1 MMTDRRA
8 LVLLCTVVI
17 LLSAGALTLTGAD
30 AVQATGDG
38 SSGTADAASGIHID
52 PVDGDD
58 SNDGLTADTAVKT
71 LDRARELAEGVPII
85 VHGEIGIGTSD
96 SPYTL
101 EGETLQRADGY
112 TGRLINVKNGAEL
125 TVRDTVMDGMG
136 YEADGAL
143 IHTQQGTVNIE
154 DGTVLR
160 NNGYTA
166 VAVWNGG
173 GTLNMTGGEICG
185 NDSPEDGGAI
195 LINNAEANITGGSIH
210 DNSTEMSGGAIAL
223 LSGELNLGDAEIYD
237 NVSEGTHTK
246 TSYAGRSSYYG
257 GGGAVYAEANSSDD
271 ATVTIEGTHIR
282 GNTAA
287 GVGGALL
294 FYDGG
299 QYNSIDATISGITAE
314 DNAATDGDLLY
325 IDRTQSS
332 KDFPAVGLSGE
343 NAMDGDVALRFTDA
357 ETGPVLTIA
366 DGFSNSASIP
376 ITFTDAVP
384 SGVFAT
390 GSAVTDDFTV
400 EGYTVTET
408 DGGLVVVEVEQ
419 VYIDP
424 DNGSDANDGLT
435 RETAVESLDRAR
447 QIAGDKP
454 IIVCGEIEITKAM
467 SPYVLEDANLQRAEG
482 YTGRILYV
490 MYGAELTVRDT
501 VIDGMGYEA
510 DGVLIHT
517 QQGRVTIEDGTIL
530 KDNGFT
536 AITLANSGSVLIM
549 NGGDISGNTSDS
561 DGGAIHI
568 YGGRM
573 EMNGG
578 SITGNSTSASGGAI
592 ALIGARLAMNGGEI
606 SNHSS
611 TGTTVDTILGTNSQL
626 PGGGAIYAET
636 CKQGK
641 AQVTI
646 TGGTID
652 DNTSLT
658 DGGAI
663 LVFNGYMYG
672 SKQETVLD
680 ISGGTISDNAADGD
694 GDAVW
699 IGYDDDA
706 LHIPAFDISGS
717 PSISGD
723 VFLFGTGTTGV
734 QISVGEG
741 FGPSDAI
748 SISFPEMPAYAF
760 AVGTTDASA
769 FTADG
774 YMVMASEEGLCIQE
788 MPEFDA
794 IYINPDNGSDSNYG
808 LTADTAVKSL
818 DRARELAG
826 DKPIIVCGVI
836 EITKAVS
843 PYVLEDANL
852 QRAEGYTGR
861 ILYVMY
867 GAELT
872 VRNTTIDGMGYDAE
886 GALIHSQQGKVTM
899 EDGTILR
906 DNGFTAVTM
915 VNGGAAFTMNGGEIS
930 GNRSDS
936 DGGAIYIRSGA
947 KATLNGGTISGNTT
961 SASGGAVCNLGATLI
976 VNGTTIS
983 GNSSTGTTID
993 TIHGPNSAL
1002 PGGGAIY
1009 AESNSQGAATVMI
1022 TGGTITGNTAAANG
1036 GAIFDYHNR
1045 TTNVANT
1052 LTVSG
1057 GTISDNTADGDGDA
1071 VWIGSTDGAIRMPVF
1086 TMSGSPTVSGDV
1098 FLDGD
1103 GDSGIAITAGDGFDP
1118 AEPVTLSF
1126 PAKPGYAIVTGD
1138 AEASDFAVGEGYA
1151 LAEGAD
1157 GLIVGTS
1164 RTETGEDGATTTT
1177 ETFGETDAEGN
1188 TVTTTVTSIRD
1199 PNGSLTGMTTDVG
1212 GISVTTS
1219 VVDGEAVTEIAESE
1233 DIDRMVS
1240 IAAGHM
1246 SSFTETDRVVSISA
1260 DGQLDLS
1267 AESVSAI
1274 AAAGASLEVVSGGFN
1289 IGFDGITSDGDGA
1302 SITVSGEPT
1311 LSDAQQS
1318 AIGDAYS
1325 FDITADI
1332 GFSNAVITVPYEAPT
1347 GMDPDTARVLYVAED
1362 GATTE
1367 MKTYYLNGELTFE
1380 TSHLSVYM
1388 VDIEPLNTPVDPDE
1402 PSEPDFPNVPII
1414 PGGDDDPIVTPP
1426 SVVIEDGSDGLS
1438 TTETAIVVIL
1448 GVLTAAAA
1456 VALIIGLRRS

>member
-38 SSGTADAASGIHID
+38 SSGTADTASGIHID

-71 LDRARELAEGVPII
+71 LDRTRELADGAPII

-125 TVRDTVMDGMG
+125 TVSDTVMDGMG

-143 IHTQQGTVNIE
+143 IHTQHGTVNIE

-195 LINNAEANITGGSIH
+195 LINNAEANITGGTIH
-210 DNSTEMSGGAIAL
+210 DNSTEKSGGAIAL
-223 LSGELNLGDAEIYD
+223 LSGELNLGDVEIYD
-237 NVSEGTHTK
+237 NASEGTHTK

-271 ATVTIEGTHIR
+271 ATVTIEGTHIH
-282 GNTAA
+282 GNTAT

-299 QYNSIDATISGITAE
+299 QYNSIDATVSGITAE
-314 DNAATDGDLLY
+314 DNTATDGDLLY

-332 KDFPAVGLSGE
+332 KDFPTVDLSGE
-343 NAMDGDVALRFTDA
+343 NTMEGDVALRFTDA

-366 DGFSNSASIP
+366 DDFSNSASIP
-376 ITFTDAVP
+376 VTFTDAVP

-390 GSAVTDDFTV
+390 GSAVADDFTV

-408 DGGLVVVEVEQ
+408 DEGLVVAEVEQ

-424 DNGSDANDGLT
+424 DNGSDSNDGLT
-435 RETAVESLDRAR
+435 SETAVKSLDRAR
-447 QIAGDKP
+447 ELAGDKL

-490 MYGAELTVRDT
+490 MYGAELTVRNT
-501 VIDGMGYEA
+501 VIDGMGYAA
-510 DGVLIHT
+510 DGALIHT
-517 QQGRVTIEDGTIL
+517 QQGKVTLEDSAIL

-536 AITLANSGSVLIM
+536 AITLANSGSVLII
-549 NGGDISGNTSDS
+549 NGGEISDNISDS

-568 YGGRM
+568 FGGRM

-592 ALIGARLAMNGGEI
+592 ALIGAKLTMNGGEI
-606 SNHSS
+606 SNNSS
-611 TGTTVDTILGTNSQL
+611 TGTTVDTVLGTNSQL

-652 DNTSLT
+652 DNTSST

-663 LVFNGYMYG
+663 LVFNGYKYG

-680 ISGGTISDNAADGD
+680 ISGGTITGNTADGD
-694 GDAVW
+694 GDAIW

-706 LHIPAFDISGS
+706 LHIPAFDISGT
-717 PSISGD
+717 PSIYGD
-723 VFLFGTGTTGV
+723 VFLFGTGETGV

-741 FGPSDAI
+741 FGPADAI
-748 SISFPEMPAYAF
+748 SITFPEMPAYTF

-774 YMVMASEEGLCIQE
+774 YMVAAAEDGLVILE
-788 MPEFDA
+788 MPEYEA
-794 IYINPDNGSDSNYG
+794 VYIDPEEGNDSNYG

-826 DKPIIVCGVI
+826 DRPIIVCGEV
-836 EITKAVS
+836 EITRTMS

-886 GALIHSQQGKVTM
+886 GALIHSQQGKVTI
-899 EDGTILR
+899 EDGTILK

-915 VNGGAAFTMNGGEIS
+915 VNGGAAFTMNGGEIT

-947 KATLNGGTISGNTT
+947 KATLNGGTITDNTT
-961 SASGGAVCNLGATLI
+961 SASGGAVCNLGGTLI
-976 VNGTTIS
+976 VNGTIIS
-983 GNSSTGTTID
+983 GNSSTGTTVD

-1009 AESNSQGAATVMI
+1009 AESNSQGAATVTI
-1022 TGGTITGNTAAANG
+1022 TGGSITGNSSAADG
-1036 GAIFDYHNR
+1036 GAILDYHNR

-1052 LTVSG
+1052 LTISG
-1057 GTISDNTADGDGDA
+1057 GTITDNTAAGCGDA
-1071 VWIGSTDGAIRMPVF
+1071 VWIGCTDGAIRMPAF
-1086 TMSGSPTVSGDV
+1086 TMSGAPEVSGDV
-1098 FLDGD
+1098 FLDVG
-1103 GDSGIAITAGDGFDP
+1103 SGVGITAGDGFDP
-1118 AEPVTLSF
+1118 GQPITISF
-1126 PAKPGYAIVTGD
+1126 EEKPGYAIVTGD
-1138 AEASDFAVGEGYA
+1138 AQASDFAVGEGYA
-1151 LAEGAD
+1151 LTRGAD

-1164 RTETGEDGATTTT
+1164 QTSDNEDGTTTT
-1177 ETFGETDAEGN
+1177 TDTFVETDAEGN
-1188 TVTTTVTSIRD
+1188 PVTTTVTSRMD
-1199 PNGSLTGMTTDVG
+1199 KDGNLTDMTTEVG
-1212 GISVTTS
+1212 DIRVTTS
-1219 VVDGEAVTEIAESE
+1219 VVDGKVVTEISESE

-1240 IAAGHM
+1240 IAAGQM
-1246 SSFTETDRVVSISA
+1246 SSFAETDRIVSITA

-1274 AAAGASLEVVSGGFN
+1274 ADAGASLEVVSEGFN
-1289 IGFDGITSDGDGA
+1289 IGFDGITADGDGA
-1302 SITVSGEPT
+1302 SISVDDTPVLT
-1311 LSDAQQS
+1311 NAQQS

-1325 FDITADI
+1325 FDITARI
-1332 GFSNAVITVPYEAPT
+1332 GFSNATVTVPYKTPA
-1347 GMDPDTARVLYVAED
+1347 GMDPDTARVLYIAED
-1362 GATTE
+1362 GNTE
-1367 MKTYYLNGELTFE
+1367 EMTTYYLNSKLTFK
-1380 TSHLSVYM
+1380 TTHFSVYM
-1388 VDIEPLNTPVDPDE
+1388 VDIEPVNTPMNPDE
-1402 PSEPDFPNVPII
+1402 PSGPDFPDVPII
-1414 PGGDDDPIVTPP
+1414 PGDDDDPIVTPP
-1426 SVVIEDGSDGLS
+1426 SVVVEDGSDGLS
-1438 TTETAIVVIL
+1438 TTETVIVAIL
-1448 GVLTAAAA
+1448 GVLTAVAA